1 MKKTAYIF
9 MAIPA
14 LCMLGSCDGHKDYD
28 RYVAQLQAQPA
39 VIDTISTPQSYADYI
54 VRFQAMTDS
63 FASLGIK
70 LNPTQTD
77 EIGKL
82 NMEIASHAQARYEAL
97 TTAAAAPVDTVVTTD
112 TKAD

>member
-9 MAIPA
+9 MAAIG
-14 LCMLGSCDGHKDYD
+14 LSLLGSCDGHKDYD

-54 VRFQAMTDS
+54 VGFKAMTDS

-70 LNPTQTD
+70 LNPTQAD
-77 EIGKL
+77 EIGQL
-82 NMEIASHAQARYEAL
+82 NMEIENHARARYEAL
-97 TTAAAAPVDTVVTTD
+97 TAVPADTLATDTVR
-112 TKAD
+112 